1 MNNKFNIRVI
11 SLILTVF
18 TLFGHSQV
26 SDEICDIYQTE
37 EIFREKADTML
48 KYKET
53 ESLTYD
59 QAINNLQEL
68 YGKMQNSDLADKVQ
82 NSLADFKKKL
92 KIKYITNERKE
103 DFFQRI
109 SENIN
114 ATSFKTIEEAIFEY
128 TKYIE
133 LSCQHYVNSEEFW
146 VYSYMA
152 MEKFGMEIFS
162 EAIMKYHY
170 KKMGITETPP
180 KFPDRELELDI
191 KFFTP
196 QPEEK
201 P

>member
-1 MNNKFNIRVI
+1 MNNRFNVRVI
-11 SLILTVF
+11 SLILTAF

-26 SDEICDIYQTE
+26 SEEICDIYQTE
-37 EIFREKADTML
+37 EIFREKADKML
-48 KYKET
+48 KDKET

-92 KIKYITNERKE
+92 KIKYITKE
-103 DFFQRI
+103 HEEDLYQRI
-109 SENIN
+109 AKNLN
-114 ATSFKTIEEAIFEY
+114 ATSFKNLEEAISEHK
-128 TKYIE
+128 KY
-133 LSCQHYVNSEEFW
+133 LKASCLHYMNSEEFW